1 MSADRVPNYVSAFF
15 EAVGE
20 RWTGTLDS
28 VAAAVAGNA
37 ALAGR
42 LDSGRADDTAFAVRQ
57 RLLDGL
63 IPADTDLPVRN
74 LLYALLQGG
83 DLALL
88 PELSAALRQRLA
100 RTEVG
105 PTPVEVVSAVML
117 ADDQR
122 LALVAK
128 LAAQYGS
135 NLAVNYR
142 VDPAILGGLI
152 VRIGDKLIDGSVA
165 SKLAAMKQTLGV
177 ATSE

>member
-1 MSADRVPNYVSAFF
+1 MSADRVPSYVNAFF
-15 EAVGE
+15 EAALE

-28 VAAAVAGNA
+28 VAAALAGNA

-42 LDSGRADDTAFAVRQ
+42 LAADDTAFAARQ

-83 DLALL
+83 DLTRL
-88 PELSAALRQRLA
+88 PDLSAALRLRLA

-105 PTPVEVVSAVML
+105 PTPVEVVSAVTL
-117 ADDQR
+117 TDDQR
-122 LALVAK
+122 QALVAK
-128 LAAQYGS
+128 LTAQYGS
-135 NLAVNYR
+135 NLALSYR

-165 SKLAAMKQTLGV
+165 SKLAAMKQALGV
-177 ATSE
+177 MSD

>member
-1 MSADRVPNYVSAFF
+1 MSADRGPSYVSAFL
-15 EAVGE
+15 EAALE

-28 VAAAVAGNA
+28 VAAALAGNT

-42 LDSGRADDTAFAVRQ
+42 LAAADTAFAVRQ

-74 LLYALLQGG
+74 LLYTLLQGD
-83 DLALL
+83 DLPLL

-100 RTEVG
+100 HTEVG
-105 PTPVEVVSAVML
+105 PTPVEVVSAVAL
-117 ADDQR
+117 PDDQR
-122 LALVAK
+122 QALVDK
-128 LAAQYGS
+128 LTAQYGS
-135 NLAVNYR
+135 NLALSYR

-165 SKLAAMKQTLGV
+165 SKLAAMKQALGV
-177 ATSE
+177 TSD